1 MYLNLIKIFVPAT
14 VAFFLGIF
22 LTPVATHFFYK
33 YKMWKKYSRSAIKT
47 TSVFSKI
54 HNEKEELK
62 TPRVGGV
69 IIWVSILTTAL
80 VFYVVSL
87 LFPSQASSEI
97 NFLSRNQTLIPLFT
111 LLAGSLIG
119 LWDDL
124 IQIYGKGKFARDDK
138 SWRKWKV
145 ILVTSVSLLIGM
157 WFFYKLGMTSLHIP
171 FMGDVYVGILIIPF
185 FIIVALATFSGGVI
199 DGIDGLSGGVLASIF
214 AAYSAIAYANNQ
226 MDIAA
231 FSAVTTGAIL
241 AFLWFNIP
249 PARFYMGETGI
260 MGLTITLATLAFL
273 TNSVFILPIVALP
286 LVLTSL
292 SVILQVISKKFRG
305 GKRLF
310 KLAPIHH
317 HFEAIGWSSYKV
329 TMRFWIISVVF
340 AIIGIILAV
349 ISR

>member
-1 MYLNLIKIFVPAT
+1 MYLDLIKIFLPTT

-33 YKMWKKYSRSAIKT
+33 YKMWKKYSRSASATNSDFK
-47 TSVFSKI
+47 KI
-54 HNEKEELK
+54 NNEKEELK
-62 TPRVGGV
+62 IPRVGGI
-69 IIWVSILTTAL
+69 IIWVSVLATILIFYL
-80 VFYVVSL
+80 VSFF
-87 LFPSQASSEI
+87 FPSTSAEKM

-111 LLAGSLIG
+111 LLIGSVIG

-124 IQIYGKGKFARDDK
+124 IQIYGTGKFARDDK

-145 ILVTSVSLLIGM
+145 ILVTLVSLLIGI
-157 WFFYKLGMTSLHIP
+157 WFFYKLDMTSLHIP
-171 FMGDVYVGILIIPF
+171 FMGDLDLGILIIPF

-226 MDIAA
+226 IDIAA

-260 MGLTITLATLAFL
+260 MGLTITLATLSFL
-273 TNSVFILPIVALP
+273 TDSVLILPIVALP

-292 SVILQVISKKFRG
+292 SVILQMVSKKLRG

-310 KLAPIHH
+310 KLAPLHH

-329 TMRFWIISVVF
+329 TMRFWVLSVVF
-340 AIIGIILAV
+340 SIIGIILAV